1 MYLSFSVFVTVLVGV
16 SMTLPVAMIFI
27 GEFSSLLGINEKRVL
42 NISNINRCQRVSS
55 CRSSKARTKIE
66 SHALYAKGV

>member
-42 NISNINRCQRVSS
+42 NISNRCQRVSS
-55 CRSSKARTKIE
+55 CRSNKARIKIE
-66 SHALYAKGV
+66 SHALYTKGV